1 MIYPKNHGRPWTE
14 EEERLLLELRSQ
26 HKSNRFIA
34 DRLGRLESAI
44 AYRLDSIALR
54 NGAGMSIFERK
65 ANVTTDVTPNRSPEP
80 SDIYLMMM
88 LQEGYTTVGVIFSG
102 GGGLYTYRTREKLEK
117 GDHVVVKVG
126 DQFKVAI
133 VQQVDETPQIDPDKP
148 MHLKWTVCK
157 VDATAY
163 DEQVKAE
170 EELLDQLMKSKRFR
184 AKEMARQ
191 LLDSKFPLGSTER
204 IAFDE
209 ALARVNP
216 HKVLP

>member
-1 MIYPKNHGRPWTE
+1 MTYPRNHGKPWTE
-14 EEERLLLELRSQ
+14 EEEQMLLLLKSQ
-26 HKSNRFIA
+26 HKSNRIIA
-34 DRLGRLESAI
+34 ERLGRLESAI
-44 AYRLDSIALR
+44 AYRLDAIAIR
-54 NGAGMSIFERK
+54 EGDINIVFERNSK
-65 ANVTTDVTPNRSPEP
+65 VKTDVTPNRSPEP

-88 LQEGYTTVGVIFSG
+88 LQEGYTTVHVVFSG
-102 GGGLYTYRTREKLEK
+102 GGGLYTYRTRETLEK

-126 DQFKVAI
+126 DQFRVAR
-133 VQQVDETPQIDPDKP
+133 VEQVDKTPQIDPDKP

-163 DEQVKAE
+163 DEQVQAE

-191 LLDSKFPLGSTER
+191 MLDSKFPLGSAER